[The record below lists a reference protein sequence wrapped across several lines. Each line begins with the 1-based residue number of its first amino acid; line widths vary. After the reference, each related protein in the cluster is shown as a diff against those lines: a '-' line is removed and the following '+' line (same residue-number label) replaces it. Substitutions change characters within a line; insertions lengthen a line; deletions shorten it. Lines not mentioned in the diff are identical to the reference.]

1 LRYRQRRTRT
11 AQKENLM
18 PITIVA
24 KIKAKPGS
32 EGQLEQAF
40 RNNIPN
46 VRNEPGTLSY
56 VLHRSVKDP
65 TTFVFYETY
74 QDQAALD
81 AHGKTPYMKELGAAI
96 APLLDGRPQID
107 ILTEIDRK

>member
-107 ILTEIDRK
+107 ILTELDRK

>member
-1 LRYRQRRTRT
+1 
-11 AQKENLM
+11 M
-18 PITIVA
+18 PITVVA
-24 KIKAKPGS
+24 KIKAKAGS
-32 EGQLEQAF
+32 EGQLEEAF
-40 RNNIPN
+40 RKNIPN
-46 VRNEPGTLSY
+46 VRTEPGTLRY

-74 QDQAALD
+74 QDQAALE

-96 APLLDGRPQID
+96 GALLDGRPQIE